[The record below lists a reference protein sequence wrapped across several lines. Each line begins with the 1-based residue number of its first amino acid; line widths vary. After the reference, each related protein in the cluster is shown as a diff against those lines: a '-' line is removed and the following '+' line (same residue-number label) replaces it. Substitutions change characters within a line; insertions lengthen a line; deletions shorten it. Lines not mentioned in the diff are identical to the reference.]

1 MRTNEKQDQPE
12 KEVKANQKNNSNRLP
27 RMDQEYETQ
36 RGRSMPSLM
45 DAKHFVEENKH
56 VYCRLHCSFFII
68 DLTRLYGEVSIA
80 TIPISYLS
88 RSKRRKVSYLATPFR
103 PEEK

>member
-12 KEVKANQKNNSNRLP
+12 KEVKANQKTIVTSYQGWIKNLKL
-27 RMDQEYETQ
+27 
-36 RGRSMPSLM
+36 RGKNLPSLM
-45 DAKHFVEENKH
+45 DAKHFVEENMH

-80 TIPISYLS
+80 RIPISYLS
-88 RSKRRKVSYLATPFR
+88 RSKWRKVSYLATPFR